1 MTDYEREAK
10 DFLFDCR
17 AEMII
22 VFQERQTNPE
32 IWNDNRLRNKY
43 HFTITTPFG
52 TMEGDF
58 WDSADNTKKGN
69 RPTEYD
75 ILACLE
81 KYDVGTIDDFVSE
94 FGYEVRK
101 WGDVKRIENDYEIV
115 KKQYNDLCRIFTP
128 EQMERL
134 REIQ

>member
-1 MTDYEREAK
+1 MTDYERKAK

-22 VFQERQTNPE
+22 VYDGKALNPDWE
-32 IWNDNRLRNKY
+32 DTVPRNKY
-43 HFTITTPFG
+43 RFTITTPFG
-52 TMEGDF
+52 SMEGTF
-58 WDSADNTKKGN
+58 WDSLDNTRKGIK
-69 RPTEYD
+69 PTEYD

-94 FGYEVRK
+94 FGYEVHK
-101 WGDVKRIENDYEIV
+101 WSDVKRIENTYNAVVRE
-115 KKQYNDLCRIFTP
+115 YNDLCRIFTP